1 MMTLDERSQAVI
13 RFFGEAIA
21 ILAGDA
27 LLVSGFDSIVKNS
40 EVKEIKKQSILKV
53 IKETSFYIGT
63 ENMLGG
69 EVEDI
74 SVDNKDIT
82 KEALINLYMKKT
94 SALICLSIRSGAILS
109 GANQKQLKALTK
121 YGENVGLAFQ
131 IVDDMLDIMQD
142 QRDTE
147 KPNYANKYGMK
158 ESNRESEKLIKEAK
172 DSLKIFNHKDIIKDL
187 GEEHP
192 IPFKSSAIRNYGYFK
207 AWQDDALFIITLDDD
222 CMPLTKDF
230 VRLHWK
236 ALNKKV
242 NVNMIPTL
250 NNGMN
255 VRGYIEGDNIYSVEG
270 TLFGSLKVG
279 YVSGNYVYTSLGQL
293 FGSKKIGHIVGR
305 DVYDTNRKHV
315 ARLDKPDAKL
325 GAATLLLL
333 I

>member
-1 MMTLDERSQAVI
+1 MNFKKYLENKKNTIDKALDEYLPSEEKAPSIIHKAMRYSVFGGGKRIRPIFTLATAELFGRDDESVI
-13 RFFGEAIA
+13 KTACGIELIHTFSLIHDDLPCVDNDDFRRGKPSSHKVFGEAIA

-53 IKETSFYIGT
+53 IKETSLYVGT

-69 EVEDI
+69 QVEDI
-74 SVDNKDIT
+74 TVKNGDTT
-82 KEALINLYMKKT
+82 KTDLINLYMKKT

-172 DSLKIFNHKDIIKDL
+172 DSLKIFNHKAETL
-187 GEEHP
+187 
-192 IPFKSSAIRNYGYFK
+192 RNIADY
-207 AWQDDALFIITLDDD
+207 LL
-222 CMPLTKDF
+222 M
-230 VRLHWK
+230 R
-236 ALNKKV
+236 KK
-242 NVNMIPTL
+242 
-250 NNGMN
+250 
-255 VRGYIEGDNIYSVEG
+255 
-270 TLFGSLKVG
+270 
-279 YVSGNYVYTSLGQL
+279 
-293 FGSKKIGHIVGR
+293 
-305 DVYDTNRKHV
+305 
-315 ARLDKPDAKL
+315 
-325 GAATLLLL
+325 
-333 I
+333 